1 MRKLGKE
8 KREKIVLPAWAFLA
22 AYALTAEFHAPFFRN
37 QFEAGIDYAIASVY
51 ELLGEYKFSFLLI
64 WGLCILF
71 FGWMKEKEVRPV
83 KPVPAGLPV
92 LFSLFLL
99 LGRSYQ
105 ETGNWGYCFGSPV
118 NFLKF
123 VLVLAGYSVL
133 LRGILNAFTLF
144 LENGTFTGT
153 EEQTHFWST
162 HGFARA
168 FVLLCAVYFP
178 FLLLAYPGNIC
189 WDAAGQI
196 EQVIG
201 QTGYSRHHPLLHTL
215 LSGGMTEVGKRLLG
229 SYEAGL
235 FAYMLLQL
243 AGLAAALAST
253 IAVLAKRNMRKELLW
268 VLFLLYCITPVY
280 SNMASTV
287 LKDVP
292 YASAVVGYIVCLS
305 LITEKPE
312 RLKSIRLAAGFAA
325 LQVCVILLRNNG
337 VYVVLAS
344 GIAVFPVLLK
354 RNGWK
359 EAGRRFLGTF
369 AGGAAAGILLMAG
382 LAFVCDAQA
391 GSRGEML
398 SVPFQ
403 QTARYLQLYGR
414 EISGEEKEAI
424 EAVLGDV
431 EELAGKY
438 DPSTADPV
446 KACFRRDASTGE
458 IFAYIKA
465 WARGLIKHPGVYVEG
480 FFAHIYGW
488 LSPEISN
495 STRYE
500 ADHGLL
506 RQGGLFPNAEKILIF
521 CYRFAARFTP
531 VGVLENIGLAVWALF
546 FMTFYQIRH
555 GQGRYGLAG
564 IPLWVSLLV
573 CMASPGFL
581 GHARYGFP
589 ILFSIPFLYGFTMT
603 AKEDMGVTD

>member
-1 MRKLGKE
+1 MGKLGEE
-8 KREKIVLPAWAFLA
+8 KRKKIVLPAGALLA
-22 AYALTAEFHAPFFRN
+22 AYALTAEFHAPFTVN
-37 QFEAGIDYAIASVY
+37 HFETVIDYAIASGY
-51 ELLGEYKFSFLLI
+51 ELLGEYNFSFLLI

-71 FGWMKEKEVRPV
+71 FSWMKEKKVRPA
-83 KPVPAGLPV
+83 KPVPPVLPV

-105 ETGNWGYCFGSPV
+105 EMGNWGYCFGSPV
-118 NFLKF
+118 NFFKF
-123 VLVLAGYSVL
+123 MLVLAGYSIL
-133 LRGILNAFTLF
+133 LGGILNVFTLL
-144 LENGTFTGT
+144 LEKGIFTGT
-153 EEQTHFWST
+153 EGQKHFWSI

-201 QTGYSRHHPLLHTL
+201 QSGYSRHHPLFHTL
-215 LSGGMTEVGKRLLG
+215 LAGGMTELGNRLWG

-253 IAVLAKRNMRKELLW
+253 IAVLAKRAVRKELLW
-268 VLFLLYCITPVY
+268 ALFLLYCITPVY

-305 LITEKPE
+305 LIIEKPE
-312 RLKSIRLAAGFAA
+312 RLKSIRLAAGFAV
-325 LQVCVILLRNNG
+325 LQACVILLRNNG

-344 GIAVFPVLLK
+344 GIAIFCVLLK
-354 RNGWK
+354 QNGWK
-359 EAGRRFLGTF
+359 EAGRRFLGIF
-369 AGGAAAGILLMAG
+369 AGGAAAGILVMAG
-382 LAFVCDAQA
+382 LAVVCDAQA

-398 SVPFQ
+398 SIPFQ
-403 QTARYLQLYGR
+403 QTARYLQLYGS
-414 EISGEEKEAI
+414 EISVEEREAV

-431 EELAGKY
+431 QELAGKY

-446 KACFRRDASTGE
+446 KACFRRNASAGE
-458 IFAYIKA
+458 ILEYIKA
-465 WARGLIKHPGVYVEG
+465 WARGLIKHPGVYAEG
-480 FFAHIYGW
+480 FLAHIYGW

-506 RQGGLFPNAEKILIF
+506 RQGGLFPNAEKLLIF
-521 CYRFAARFTP
+521 YYRFAARFTP
-531 VGVLENIGLAVWALF
+531 VGVLENIGLAVWALAF
-546 FMTFYQIRH
+546 LALYQIRH

-564 IPLWVSLLV
+564 IPLWVSLMV

-603 AKEDMGVTD
+603 AKEEKGVTD